1 MQIDIEDVATVRKF
15 WREQKRALRGY
26 KGLKTKPVKPLP
38 SGYPGQRVN
47 LSHREICQ
55 EALQATG

>member
-1 MQIDIEDVATVRKF
+1 MQIDIEDVATIRKF

-26 KGLKTKPVKPLP
+26 QGLKRTPLKPLP

-47 LSHREICQ
+47 LSHGEI
-55 EALQATG
+55 ATGQEVQV